1 MNGPMRSPASDRF
14 PSNGPQP
21 YPPQDP
27 RGGGYNDDAYLA
39 NKMAGMDMSQRPHM
53 PMARH
58 SGGSE
63 TAPHPGYGAANQY
76 DHGPGPNGYGPGPG
90 PQAGRGGGFGPP
102 SRSVTMPISDTMGP
116 RQPMPPP
123 QRMDTM
129 QHGPAPGREM
139 PPPQRPSTSHS
150 HRPPPQRFYP
160 NGSQGPPLP
169 QGPPAQVAPR
179 HVPQPSGASYDD
191 IFDSYGGAPARFSN
205 PEYNGMHPPPPDDD
219 MPNFDNIPQHVS
231 RASVDLHLTSG
242 NPPPQLTPAPNR
254 SYDMPRTKSQPDL
267 RAQNAVYEMAGDAP
281 PMPPMPVGQ
290 FGAGAPGRGMPMRK
304 PSAPGLPGNPAAL
317 RANGAMTPNT
327 MPPQTLDNP
336 DALPSHPT
344 PVRPGLMADSV
355 VSVAKPPPVRNYSNA
370 SPAPTIQGGAVSTPS
385 GAPSNPQDPVTPGEL
400 ERLRAVYKSNSSDHE
415 TGLKFAKRLVEAS
428 ETLVHNLADPKA
440 RSRSRDKYLTDAHK
454 VLKKLANGSNRDAMF
469 FYADCLGKG
478 LFGHEPDNK
487 EAFTLYQSAA
497 KLGHAAAA
505 YRTAVCCE
513 IGHEDGGGTR
523 RDPLKATQWYKR
535 SATLGDTPAMYKMGM
550 IQLKGLLGQPRN
562 PREAIGWLKRAAD
575 QADPDNP
582 HSLHELGLL
591 YESAGPD
598 DVIIRD
604 ELYALSLFKQASEM
618 GYKFSQFRL
627 GCAYEYGLMG
637 CPVDPRL
644 SIMWYSKA
652 AMQKEHQAEL
662 ALSGWYLTGSEGVLG
677 QSDTEAYLWARKAAM
692 AGLAKAEYAMGY
704 FTEVGIGTAANMDD
718 AKRWYWRAAGKSLV
732 SFPKTIPY
740 GMMY

>member
-1 MNGPMRSPASDRF
+1 
-14 PSNGPQP
+14 
-21 YPPQDP
+21 
-27 RGGGYNDDAYLA
+27 
-39 NKMAGMDMSQRPHM
+39 
-53 PMARH
+53 
-58 SGGSE
+58 
-63 TAPHPGYGAANQY
+63 
-76 DHGPGPNGYGPGPG
+76 
-90 PQAGRGGGFGPP
+90 
-102 SRSVTMPISDTMGP
+102 
-116 RQPMPPP
+116 
-123 QRMDTM
+123 
-129 QHGPAPGREM
+129 
-139 PPPQRPSTSHS
+139 
-150 HRPPPQRFYP
+150 
-160 NGSQGPPLP
+160 
-169 QGPPAQVAPR
+169 
-179 HVPQPSGASYDD
+179 
-191 IFDSYGGAPARFSN
+191 
-205 PEYNGMHPPPPDDD
+205 MHPPPPDDD

-591 YESAGPD
+591 YESAGPTTSSSATSCTRSRCSSRPRRWGTSSRSSGWGARTSTD
-598 DVIIRD
+598 SWGAPSTR
-604 ELYALSLFKQASEM
+604 
-618 GYKFSQFRL
+618 
-627 GCAYEYGLMG
+627 G
-637 CPVDPRL
+637 CP
-644 SIMWYSKA
+644 
-652 AMQKEHQAEL
+652 
-662 ALSGWYLTGSEGVLG
+662 
-677 QSDTEAYLWARKAAM
+677 
-692 AGLAKAEYAMGY
+692 
-704 FTEVGIGTAANMDD
+704 
-718 AKRWYWRAAGKSLV
+718 
-732 SFPKTIPY
+732 
-740 GMMY
+740 